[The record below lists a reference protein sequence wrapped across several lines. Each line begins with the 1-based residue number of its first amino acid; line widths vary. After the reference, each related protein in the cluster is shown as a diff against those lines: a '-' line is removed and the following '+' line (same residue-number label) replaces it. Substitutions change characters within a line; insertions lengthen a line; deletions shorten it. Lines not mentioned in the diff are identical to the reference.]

1 MPCKNSLRSST
12 RFSLKS
18 MYFHRQ
24 DASISRHSNLR
35 KEKKYQKLQK
45 QAPRNTK
52 TQNTNTKYEYE
63 NKYERRNTKDEI
75 EIQNTNTKCEIR
87 NTKYPKLRKYK
98 YKIQK
103 PKIK

>member
-1 MPCKNSLRSST
+1 
-12 RFSLKS
+12 

-45 QAPRNTK
+45 QTPRNTK

-63 NKYERRNTKDEI
+63 NKYERRNTKYEN
-75 EIQNTNTKCEIR
+75 EIQNTIRNAKYEIRNIQNYEIQIR
-87 NTKYPKLRKYK
+87 NTKT
-98 YKIQK
+98 QN
-103 PKIK
+103 